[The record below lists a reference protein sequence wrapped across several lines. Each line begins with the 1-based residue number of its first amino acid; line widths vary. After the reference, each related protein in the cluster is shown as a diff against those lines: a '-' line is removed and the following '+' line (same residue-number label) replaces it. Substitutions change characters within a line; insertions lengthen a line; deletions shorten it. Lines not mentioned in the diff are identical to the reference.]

1 MKENFKKNLENK
13 INKKKVKIGIIGVGY
28 VGLPLA
34 INFVMQ
40 NFDVTSLDVDKK
52 RIRKILK
59 GESFIN
65 YISNDKIQHCLRKKY
80 KLSNNFSKVKE
91 LDVIIICLPTP
102 LKKNKVPDLSY
113 VEKCIKNIYPYLKN
127 GQLISFESTTYPGT
141 TEEKII
147 NKIKTKFKIGKN
159 FFVVYSPERE
169 DPSNKKFQISNIPR
183 IVSGHSKNCVEIGSL
198 IYSKIIN
205 KIVKVSSI
213 KTAEMAK
220 LLENIYRSVNIALV
234 NEMKIVSKKFDV
246 NIHEVIEAAAT
257 KPFGFGKFNPG
268 PGLGGHC
275 IPIDPF
281 YLAWKAKKLGTKS
294 DFIQLSGKVNS
305 YVTSWIIDQIKRKNK
320 INKNTK
326 ILLLG
331 VAYKKNIGDIR
342 ESPAFKF
349 FEKFYKN
356 ASIEYHDPYVKKLKI
371 KIGNKNLNF
380 YSQKIST
387 KMIKNYDIVILL
399 TDHDHF
405 NYKMIEKN
413 SKILVDTRGKFN
425 KNNTNIIRL

>member
-1 MKENFKKNLENK
+1 MIFKKIKN
-13 INKKKVKIGIIGVGY
+13 KKVKIGIIGLGY

-34 INFVMQ
+34 ISFVMK
-40 NFDVTSLDVDKK
+40 NFNVVSLDIDKK
-52 RIRKILK
+52 KIKKVLK
-59 GESFIN
+59 GKSFIN
-65 YISNDKIQHCLRKKY
+65 YIPDSKIVKCLKKKY
-80 KLSNNFSKVKE
+80 LLSSDFSKIKY
-91 LDVIIICLPTP
+91 LDIIIICLPTP
-102 LKKNKVPDLSY
+102 LKENKVPDLSH
-113 VEKCIKNIYPYLKN
+113 VEHCIKNISPYLKK

-147 NKIKTKFKIGKN
+147 SKISAKFNLGED

-169 DPSNKKFQISNIPR
+169 DPSNKEFQISNIPR
-183 IVSGHSKNCVEIGSL
+183 IVSGNTKNCLELGSL
-198 IYSKIIN
+198 IYSKIIK
-205 KIVKVSSI
+205 KIVKVSTI

-234 NEMKIVSKKFDV
+234 NEMKIVSKKFNV
-246 NIHEVIEAAAT
+246 NIHEVISAAAT

-294 DFIQLSGKVNS
+294 DFIQLSGKINS
-305 YVTSWIIDQIKRKNK
+305 KVTTWIIKQIKQKNK

-349 FEKFYKN
+349 LEEFYKN
-356 ASIEYHDPYVKKLKI
+356 SHIEYHDPYVDKIDVKIKNKLLKFHSTNISIKKLK
-371 KIGNKNLNF
+371 KF
-380 YSQKIST
+380 
-387 KMIKNYDIVILL
+387 DIVILL
-399 TDHDHF
+399 TDHDKL
-405 NYKMIEKN
+405 NYKMIEKH
-413 SKILVDTRGKFN
+413 SKILIDTRGKFSSKN
-425 KNNTNIIRL
+425 KNIIRL

>member
-1 MKENFKKNLENK
+1 MDYSLKNILKKK
-13 INKKKVKIGIIGVGY
+13 IKSKKVKIGIIGLGY
-28 VGLPLA
+28 IGLPLA

-40 NFDVTSLDVDKK
+40 NFDVKSFDIDKK
-52 RIRKILK
+52 KIKSIRSGK
-59 GESFIN
+59 SFIN
-65 YISNDKIQHCLRKKY
+65 YIPDAKISKCLKKKYSITSDFSKIQKI
-80 KLSNNFSKVKE
+80 
-91 LDVIIICLPTP
+91 DIIIICLPTP
-102 LKKNKVPDLSY
+102 LKKNNVPDLSH
-113 VEKCIKNIYPYLKN
+113 VENCIKDILPYLKK
-127 GQLISFESTTYPGT
+127 GQLISFESTSYPGT

-147 NKIKTKFKIGKN
+147 DKLKSKFNIGKD

-169 DPSNKKFQISNIPR
+169 DPNNKKFQIVNIPR
-183 IVSGHSKNCVEIGSL
+183 IVSGHTKNCLEVGCL
-198 IYSKIIN
+198 IYSKIIK

-234 NEMKIVSKKFDV
+234 NEMKIISKKFDV
-246 NIHEVIEAAAT
+246 NIHEVINAAAT

-294 DFIQLSGKVNS
+294 DFIQLSGRINS
-305 YVTSWIIDQIKRKNK
+305 HVTSWIINQIKKKNK

-326 ILLLG
+326 ILILG

-349 FEKFYKN
+349 IEKLHN
-356 ASIEYHDPYVKKLKI
+356 NSIIKYHDPYVKSLNLKFKNKSVKL
-371 KIGNKNLNF
+371 LN
-380 YSQKIST
+380 QNISP
-387 KMIKNYDIVILL
+387 KMLKKYDLVILL
-399 TDHDHF
+399 TDHDKF
-405 NYKMIEKN
+405 NYKMIEQN
-413 SKILVDTRGKFN
+413 SKILIDTRGKFN
-425 KNNTNIIRL
+425 NNNKNIIRL